1 MRRCTF
7 AVLLLALAACNETQT
22 AAQSSAAQTTAAPQN
37 PDAVV
42 AEIGGRKITLKELD
56 DKWQALD
63 PGERARVPQLLYQNR
78 RNVLDQWVGDL
89 LIEEAAKAASLTP
102 EQYVDQQTAKRAKAV
117 TDADVQQFYEA
128 NKDRT
133 QGRTFD
139 QLRAPITDYLKGQR
153 EQQARAQL
161 VDELKTKRG
170 NAVRVMLD
178 PPRVEVQLAQHDPA
192 IGPASAP
199 VTIVEFS
206 DYQ

>member
-1 MRRCTF
+1 MRRCIF
-7 AVLLLALAACNETQT
+7 AVLLLALAACSGTQT
-22 AAQSSAAQTTAAPQN
+22 AAQGAAAPQN

-56 DKWQALD
+56 EKWQTVD
-63 PGERARVPQLLYQNR
+63 PGERARVTQLLFQNR
-78 RNVLDQWVGDL
+78 RNVLDQMLGDL
-89 LIEEAAKAASLTP
+89 LIEEAAKAANMKP
-102 EQYVDQQTAKRAKAV
+102 EQYVEQETAKRAQAV
-117 TDADVQQFYEA
+117 TDAEVQQFFEA

-139 QLRAPITDYLKGQR
+139 QLRGPITDYLKGQR
-153 EQQARAQL
+153 EQQARAQI
-161 VDELKTKRG
+161 VDDLKRKRG
-170 NAVRVMLD
+170 TDVRVMLD
-178 PPRVEVQLAQHDPA
+178 PPRQTIELAAHDPA